1 MPPMLSDSAVFESKL
16 CEDTM
21 SKNFGTA
28 FAGLRQ
34 RYDPLSDHLAHDLWT
49 ATSVLERV
57 CNYLICQAELRYRF
71 WIESG
76 VTKQTNDFSALRH
89 PNRWISYVC
98 PAAQTP
104 TETGCMPRTEIR
116 GDCPRPPRSLA
127 TLTSETEDRRI

>member
-21 SKNFGTA
+21 SKDFGIA
-28 FAGLRQ
+28 LAGLRQ

-57 CNYLICQAELRYRF
+57 CNDLICQAELRYRF

-89 PNRWISYVC
+89 PNRWSATFARRLKHPLKLAACLALKYVVS
-98 PAAQTP
+98 ALV
-104 TETGCMPRTEIR
+104 RR
-116 GDCPRPPRSLA
+116 
-127 TLTSETEDRRI
+127 DRWQL